1 MPDQIERL
9 EYIEIDRLTPY
20 ANNARTHSDEQIKKI
35 QASLREFGFVN
46 PVLVDKDNG
55 IIAGHGRV
63 EAARREGLTEVPCVR
78 IEHLTEAQ
86 KKAYILADNRLAL
99 DAGWD
104 MGALRFEL
112 EGLKEIDFAID
123 LIGFDSEELA
133 DILNDKAEVVEDDY
147 EVAIPEM
154 PKTHLGDIYRLGR
167 HRLMCGDSTDS
178 NDITRLMG
186 GQMARMCVTDPP
198 WNVGIGLD
206 SNPRHRQRSGLVN
219 DSMSSQDFAK
229 FLDMFISA
237 VSPHLEGDM
246 YCCLGASEWP
256 QLDAAMRKNG
266 YHWSATIIWVKDSF
280 VLGRSNYHRRYEP
293 MWYGWL
299 DGKASSY
306 NGKRNL
312 NDVWEFKR
320 PRVSVEHPT
329 MKPIELWS
337 EAIINSS
344 KPNDIIIDPFGGS
357 GTAIIAAEQTNR
369 TAFSMEL
376 DPKYCD
382 VIIYRWEQFTG
393 QKAVKL

>member
-1 MPDQIERL
+1 
-9 EYIEIDRLTPY
+9 
-20 ANNARTHSDEQIKKI
+20 
-35 QASLREFGFVN
+35 
-46 PVLVDKDNG
+46 
-55 IIAGHGRV
+55 
-63 EAARREGLTEVPCVR
+63 VPCVR

-256 QLDAAMRKNG
+256 QLDATMRKNG